1 MKVSAPSPETAP
13 FLPLAGSARG
23 ATVFR
28 CALCGARFTHG
39 TMTCAS
45 CPLHA
50 GCDVV
55 KCPECGYQ
63 FPRSS
68 RLVEWARAIA
78 RRVGWGRRG

>member
-1 MKVSAPSPETAP
+1 MRTEGGTAETTP
-13 FLPLAGSARG
+13 FLPLARDAGE

-39 TMTCAS
+39 TLVCST
-45 CPLHA
+45 CPLNV
-50 GCDVV
+50 GCEVV

-68 RLVEWARAIA
+68 KIVNWL
-78 RRVGWGRRG
+78 RRIGRRFGRARG

>member
-1 MKVSAPSPETAP
+1 MNGAAARPESAP
-13 FLPLAGSARG
+13 FLPLVGPPEG

-28 CALCGARFTHG
+28 CGLCGARFTHG
-39 TMTCAS
+39 AMACAS
-45 CPLHA
+45 CPLHV

-68 RLVEWARAIA
+68 RLVEWAGKLARALKRV
-78 RRVGWGRRG
+78 RR